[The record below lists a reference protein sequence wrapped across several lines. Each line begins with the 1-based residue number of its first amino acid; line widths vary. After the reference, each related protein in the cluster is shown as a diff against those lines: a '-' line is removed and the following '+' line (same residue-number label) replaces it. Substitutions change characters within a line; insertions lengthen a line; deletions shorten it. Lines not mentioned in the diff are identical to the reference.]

1 MGTATRYD
9 IIFGTRWDAFQLYRD
24 DPLMLVNEA
33 QLGESW
39 RSVEELVEYCDR
51 VEIRRMGDI
60 YAVPKIGMYPWQA
73 RQSLTFKSLE
83 YPQKRSDI
91 EKWVETGEG
100 LVDFLLSYDGVDK
113 DRYATL
119 ACDLA
124 EATAKLRLRFPPVRK
139 SVLG

>member
-1 MGTATRYD
+1 MRYTLVLDPYMGTATRYD

-73 RQSLTFKSLE
+73 RQSLTFKSLA
-83 YPQKRSDI
+83 PLTCCSP
-91 EKWVETGEG
+91 
-100 LVDFLLSYDGVDK
+100 
-113 DRYATL
+113 
-119 ACDLA
+119 DLI
-124 EATAKLRLRFPPVRK
+124 
-139 SVLG
+139 SI

>member
-1 MGTATRYD
+1 
-9 IIFGTRWDAFQLYRD
+9 
-24 DPLMLVNEA
+24 MLVNEA

-39 RSVEELVEYCDR
+39 RSVKELNEYCDR

-73 RQSLTFKSLE
+73 RQSLKFNSLG

-91 EKWVETGEG
+91 EKWVKTGED
-100 LVDFLLSYDGVDK
+100 LADFLLTDDGVDR

-124 EATAKLRLRFPPVRK
+124 KATCDLRLRFPPVRK